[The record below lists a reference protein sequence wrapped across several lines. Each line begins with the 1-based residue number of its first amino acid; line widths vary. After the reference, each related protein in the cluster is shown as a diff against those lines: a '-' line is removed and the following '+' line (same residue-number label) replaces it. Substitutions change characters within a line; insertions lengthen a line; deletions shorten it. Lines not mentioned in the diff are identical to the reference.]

1 MTNLLA
7 WTMSGACLAV
17 VAPNA
22 AAWGSRALIEIDPGL
37 PGWLVQGGPT
47 AVVLGGVAWSIKM
60 LLPRAVAFIDR
71 GIAMLDRIEAKLDAA
86 AKREGDAE
94 REELR
99 AMVETLRRQ
108 QDAPK
113 D

>member
-1 MTNLLA
+1 MSNLLA

-22 AAWGSRALIEIDPGL
+22 AAWGSQVLVEIDPGL

-47 AVVLGGVAWSIKM
+47 AVVLGGVAWSIKL

-71 GIAMLDRIEAKLDAA
+71 GIAMLDRIEAKLDAEA
-86 AKREGDAE
+86 QHDKDTDRA
-94 REELR
+94 ELR